1 MYEDRGDKSLIDLLT
16 KRQFK
21 KEIFKQS
28 CPDVQQ
34 PQHVV
39 RHTKT
44 HIFRQIKTDWRYGIL
59 HISAEDLMKRLT
71 LLTGARRACNNNFQL
86 RFEVWKIT
94 DELSELS
101 VISKAHDAY

>member
-1 MYEDRGDKSLIDLLT
+1 MYKDRGDKSLIDLL
-16 KRQFK
+16 KAFQFK

-28 CPDVQQ
+28 CPDIQQ

-59 HISAEDLMKRLT
+59 HIS
-71 LLTGARRACNNNFQL
+71 RRF
-86 RFEVWKIT
+86 
-94 DELSELS
+94 DETIDSFDWRTS
-101 VISKAHDAY
+101 CR

>member
-1 MYEDRGDKSLIDLLT
+1 MYEDRGDKSLIDLL
-16 KRQFK
+16 KAFQFK

-28 CPDVQQ
+28 CPDIQQ

-59 HISAEDLMKRLT
+59 LISRRFDETIDSFDWRT
-71 LLTGARRACNNNFQL
+71 LCR
-86 RFEVWKIT
+86 
-94 DELSELS
+94 
-101 VISKAHDAY
+101 